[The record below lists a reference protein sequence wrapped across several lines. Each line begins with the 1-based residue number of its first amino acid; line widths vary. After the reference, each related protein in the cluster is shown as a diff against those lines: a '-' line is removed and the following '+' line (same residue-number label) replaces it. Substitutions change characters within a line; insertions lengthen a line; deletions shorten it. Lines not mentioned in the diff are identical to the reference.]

1 MRTVL
6 KFPMA
11 LGNVGLISHVWED
24 ALSCDAFWQQNPFL
38 HMAQGYICIL
48 SACILLSPTS
58 SAAVSLMDEVLI
70 CWYLY

>member
-24 ALSCDAFWQQNPFL
+24 ALSCDAF
-38 HMAQGYICIL
+38 
-48 SACILLSPTS
+48 
-58 SAAVSLMDEVLI
+58 
-70 CWYLY
+70 